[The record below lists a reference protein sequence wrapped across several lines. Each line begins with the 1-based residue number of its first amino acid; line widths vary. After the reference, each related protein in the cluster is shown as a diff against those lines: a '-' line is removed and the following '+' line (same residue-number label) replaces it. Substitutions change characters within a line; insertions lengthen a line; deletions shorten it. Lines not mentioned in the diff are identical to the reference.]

1 VIRWCRFSAS
11 ILLFSFL
18 SLLLVCRY
26 AYAVLPLVAAGL
38 ALLCVLFW
46 IVNRESRWRLDREDS
61 VFLLALLVFA
71 AVWLSD
77 VWRTGVWPVGEGNQG
92 VWLPLWPIL
101 AALVL
106 VAWRQVT
113 PRAGFWWCGV
123 ALGAFMAGGM
133 AAYEHWWLGR
143 WRVGNGI
150 NAIPF
155 GNLALLLGALSLAG
169 LVSLSS
175 IRNWL
180 RLALGLAVVGGLL
193 ASVLSGTRGGW
204 MVFPVLALVLLF
216 ALHSAGIRRGG
227 FRIEV
232 VGLAGVLVAVLLAMS
247 LMPGAPVKGRLTEVA
262 TNLQKYAGGD
272 AGSSLG
278 LRLDMWSAGWQLI
291 TLRPGLGWGEGRLE
305 AQRDL
310 WVEEGRFHPG
320 ISRYDQL
327 HSDLVDTFARRGVP
341 GLLSLMALYGVPL
354 WLFWRHWRRGSDE
367 DSRALALCG
376 VLVVVGFVG
385 FGLSQS
391 MLRDV
396 RGLSGY
402 LALIVGCW
410 SLLKGRTAGGGL
422 SGR

>member
-1 VIRWCRFSAS
+1 MIRWCRFSAS

-18 SLLLVCRY
+18 SLLLVFRY

-38 ALLCVLFW
+38 ALLCLLFW
-46 IVNRESRWRLDREDS
+46 IVNRESRWRLDREDGA
-61 VFLLALLVFA
+61 FLLALLVFA
-71 AVWLSD
+71 AVWVGD
-77 VWRTGVWPVGEGNQG
+77 VWRTGVWPVGEGKQG
-92 VWLPLWPIL
+92 MWLPLWPVL

-106 VAWRQVT
+106 VAWRKAP
-113 PRAGFWWCGV
+113 PRAGFWWWGV
-123 ALGAFMAGGM
+123 VCAAFLAAGL

-143 WRVGNGI
+143 WRVGNGM
-150 NAIPF
+150 NPIPF
-155 GNLALLLGALSLAG
+155 GNLALLSGTLSLVG
-169 LVSLSS
+169 LIFLSTA
-175 IRNWL
+175 RYGL
-180 RLALGLAVVGGLL
+180 RLALGLATVGGLL

-204 MVFPVLALVLLF
+204 VVFPVLVMMLLF
-216 ALHSAGIRRGG
+216 ALHATRPRWGRFRGSM
-227 FRIEV
+227 
-232 VGLAGVLVAVLLAMS
+232 VGLVAVLVAGLLAIS
-247 LMPGAPVKGRLTEVA
+247 LMPGAPVKGRLTQGMA
-262 TNLQKYAGGD
+262 NLQEYAGGD

-278 LRLDMWSAGWQLI
+278 VRLEMWRAGWQLI
-291 TLRPGLGWGEGRLE
+291 QEKPGLGWGEGRLE

-327 HSDLVDTFARRGVP
+327 HSDLVDTFARRGVV

-402 LALIVGCW
+402 LGLIVGCW
-410 SLLKGRTAGGGL
+410 CLLKGRRSSVPG
-422 SGR
+422 

>member
-1 VIRWCRFSAS
+1 MIRWCRFSAS
-11 ILLFSFL
+11 ALLFSFL
-18 SLLLVCRY
+18 SLLLVFRY
-26 AYAVLPLVAAGL
+26 AYVVLPLVAAGL

-46 IVNRESRWRLDREDS
+46 IVNRESRWPLDREDG

-71 AVWLSD
+71 AVWLGD

-92 VWLPLWPIL
+92 EWLPLWPVL

-106 VAWRQVT
+106 VSWRQIT
-113 PRAGFWWCGV
+113 PWSNFWWWGV
-123 ALGAFMAGGM
+123 ALGAVLVGGI

-143 WRVGNGI
+143 WRVGNGM
-150 NAIPF
+150 NPIPF
-155 GNLALLLGALSLAG
+155 GNLALLSGSLSLAG
-169 LVSLSS
+169 LVFLPTA
-175 IRNWL
+175 RYGL

-204 MVFPVLALVLLF
+204 VVFPVLVLMLLF
-216 ALHSAGIRRGG
+216 ALHMTGPRWGG
-227 FRIEV
+227 FRIGM
-232 VGLAGVLVAVLLAMS
+232 VGGAAVLAAILLAMS
-247 LMPGAPVKGRLTEVA
+247 LMPGISVKERLTQVV
-262 TNLQKYAGGD
+262 TNLQEYADGE
-272 AGSSLG
+272 AGTSLG
-278 LRLDMWSAGWQLI
+278 LRLDMWHAGWLLI
-291 TLRPGLGWGEGRLE
+291 NSKPGLGWGEGSLE

-310 WVEEGRFHPG
+310 WVAQGRFHPG

-341 GLLSLMALYGVPL
+341 GLLSLFALYGVPL
-354 WLFWRHWRRGSDE
+354 WLFWRYWRRSGDE
-367 DSRALALCG
+367 QARALALCG

-402 LALIVGCW
+402 LGLIVGCW
-410 SLLKGRTAGGGL
+410 CLIKGRCRSVPGGG
-422 SGR
+422 

>member
-1 VIRWCRFSAS
+1 VIWWCRFSAS
-11 ILLFSFL
+11 FLLFSFL
-18 SLLLVCRY
+18 SLLLVFHG
-26 AYAVLPLVAAGL
+26 AYAILPLVASGL
-38 ALLCVLFW
+38 ALLCVFFW
-46 IVNRESRWRLDREDS
+46 IVNRDSRWRLDREDGA
-61 VFLLALLVFA
+61 FLLALLVFA
-71 AVWLSD
+71 AVWLGD

-92 VWLPLWPIL
+92 VGLPLWPVL

-106 VAWRQVT
+106 VAWRQVP
-113 PRAGFWWCGV
+113 PRPGFWWWGV
-123 ALGAFMAGGM
+123 AFGALLVGGI

-169 LVSLSS
+169 LVCLPSA
-175 IRNWL
+175 RWWL
-180 RLALGLAVVGGLL
+180 RLAFVLAAVGGLL

-204 MVFPVLALVLLF
+204 VVFPVLVLILLF
-216 ALHSAGIRRGG
+216 AFRATGPRSGGRGSM
-227 FRIEV
+227 
-232 VGLAGVLVAVLLAMS
+232 VGLVAVLVAVLLAMS
-247 LMPGAPVKGRLTEVA
+247 LMPGVPVKGRLSQGVA
-262 TNLQKYAGGD
+262 NLQEYAGGD

-278 LRLDMWSAGWQLI
+278 VRLEMWRAGWQLI
-291 TLRPGLGWGEGRLE
+291 QARPGLGWGEGRLE

-310 WVEEGRFHPG
+310 WVEEGRFHSG

-354 WLFWRHWRRGSDE
+354 WLFWGYWRRSGDE
-367 DSRALALCG
+367 QARALALCG
-376 VLVVVGFVG
+376 VLIVVGFVG

-402 LALIVGCW
+402 LGLIVGCW
-410 SLLKGRTAGGGL
+410 CLLKGRRSSVPGGG
-422 SGR
+422 

>member
-1 VIRWCRFSAS
+1 LIQWCRFLANF
-11 ILLFSFL
+11 LLFSFL
-18 SLLLVCRY
+18 SLLLVFRD

-38 ALLCVLFW
+38 ALLSVLFW
-46 IVNRESRWRLDREDS
+46 AVYSSVRVRLDREDG

-71 AVWLSD
+71 AVWLGD

-106 VAWRQVT
+106 VAWRQVA
-113 PRAGFWWCGV
+113 PRSDFWWWGV
-123 ALGAFMAGGM
+123 AIGALLVGGI

-169 LVSLSS
+169 LVCLPSA
-175 IRNWL
+175 RWWL
-180 RLALGLAVVGGLL
+180 RLAFVLAAVGGLL

-204 MVFPVLALVLLF
+204 VVFPVLALILLL
-216 ALHSAGIRRGG
+216 ALHSTGIRRGG
-227 FRIEV
+227 LQIKV

-262 TNLQKYAGGD
+262 TNLQEYAGGD

-278 LRLDMWSAGWQLI
+278 VRLEMWRAGWQLI

-310 WVEEGRFHPG
+310 WVEEGRFHSG

-327 HSDLVDTFARRGVP
+327 HSDLVDTFARRGVV

-354 WLFWRHWRRGSDE
+354 WLFWRHWRKSGDE
-367 DSRALALCG
+367 QTRALALCG
-376 VLVVVGFVG
+376 VLIVVGFAG

-402 LALIVGCW
+402 LGLIVGCW
-410 SLLKGRTAGGGL
+410 CLVKGRTAGAGL

>member
-1 VIRWCRFSAS
+1 MIRCCRFSAS
-11 ILLFSFL
+11 TLLFSFL
-18 SLLLVCRY
+18 SLLLVFRY
-26 AYAVLPLVAAGL
+26 AYAVLPLLAAAL
-38 ALLCVLFW
+38 ALLCVLFC
-46 IVNRESRWRLDREDS
+46 IVNRESRWRLDREDGA
-61 VFLLALLVFA
+61 FLLALLVFA
-71 AVWLSD
+71 AVWLGD

-92 VWLPLWPIL
+92 VGLPLWPAL

-106 VAWRQVT
+106 VAWRQVA
-113 PRAGFWWCGV
+113 PRPGFWWWGV
-123 ALGAFMAGGM
+123 ALGAFLAGGI

-155 GNLALLLGALSLAG
+155 GNLALLLGSLSLAG
-169 LVSLSS
+169 LVCLPSARWWSRLSFV
-175 IRNWL
+175 
-180 RLALGLAVVGGLL
+180 LASVGGLL

-204 MVFPVLALVLLF
+204 VVFPVLALVLLF
-216 ALHSAGIRRGG
+216 ALHSTGVRRGG
-227 FRIEV
+227 FRIKV
-232 VGLAGVLVAVLLAMS
+232 VGLAGVLVAVLLAIS
-247 LMPGAPVKGRLTEVA
+247 LMPGALVKGRLTEVA
-262 TNLQKYAGGD
+262 TNLQEYAGGD

-291 TLRPGLGWGEGRLE
+291 KLRPGLGWGEGRLE

-310 WVEEGRFHPG
+310 WVKEGRFHPG

-354 WLFWRHWRRGSDE
+354 WLFWRHWRRGGDE
-367 DSRALALCG
+367 QARALALCG
-376 VLVVVGFVG
+376 VLIVVGFVG

-402 LALIVGCW
+402 LGLIVGCW
-410 SLLKGRTAGGGL
+410 CLVKGRCRSVPDGG
-422 SGR
+422 

>member
-1 VIRWCRFSAS
+1 VIRCCRFSAS

-18 SLLLVCRY
+18 SLLLMFRY

-46 IVNRESRWRLDREDS
+46 AANRESRWRLDREDGA
-61 VFLLALLVFA
+61 FLLALLVFA
-71 AVWLSD
+71 AVWVGD

-92 VWLPLWPIL
+92 MWLPLWPML

-106 VAWRQVT
+106 MAWRKAP
-113 PRAGFWWCGV
+113 PRAGFWWWGV
-123 ALGAFMAGGM
+123 VCAAFLAAGL

-143 WRVGNGI
+143 WRVGNGM
-150 NAIPF
+150 NPIPF
-155 GNLALLLGALSLAG
+155 GNLALLLGSLSLAG
-169 LVSLSS
+169 LVSLFSV
-175 IRNWL
+175 RNGL
-180 RLALGLAVVGGLL
+180 RLALCLATVGGLL

-204 MVFPVLALVLLF
+204 VVFPVLALILLF
-216 ALHSAGIRRGG
+216 AFHATGRRWGR
-227 FRIEV
+227 FRGSM
-232 VGLAGVLVAVLLAMS
+232 VGLVTVLVAVLLAMS
-247 LMPGAPVKGRLTEVA
+247 LMPGAPVKGRLSQGVA
-262 TNLQKYAGGD
+262 NLQEYVGGD

-278 LRLDMWSAGWQLI
+278 VRLEMWRAGWQLI
-291 TLRPGLGWGEGRLE
+291 QAKPGLGWGEGRLE

-327 HSDLVDTFARRGVP
+327 HSDLVDTFARRGVV
-341 GLLSLMALYGVPL
+341 GLLSLIALYGVPL
-354 WLFWRHWRRGSDE
+354 WLFWCHWRRGSDE

-376 VLVVVGFVG
+376 VLIVVGFVG

-402 LALIVGCW
+402 LGLIVGCW
-410 SLLKGRTAGGGL
+410 CLVKGRGSSLPG
-422 SGR
+422 

>member
-1 VIRWCRFSAS
+1 MIRWCRFSAS
-11 ILLFSFL
+11 VLLFSFL
-18 SLLLVCRY
+18 SLLLVFRF
-26 AYAVLPLVAAGL
+26 AYAVLPLVAAVL
-38 ALLCVLFW
+38 AFLCVLYWAVDRGF
-46 IVNRESRWRLDREDS
+46 RWRLDQEDG

-71 AVWLSD
+71 AVWLGD

-92 VWLPLWPIL
+92 LWLPLWPVL
-101 AALVL
+101 AALVM
-106 VAWRQVT
+106 VAWRQA
-113 PRAGFWWCGV
+113 PPWPGFWWWGV
-123 ALGAFMAGGM
+123 AFGALLAGGI

-155 GNLALLLGALSLAG
+155 GNLALLLGSLSLAG
-169 LVSLSS
+169 LLSLAST
-175 IRNWL
+175 RNGL
-180 RLALGLAVVGGLL
+180 RLALGLATVGGLL

-216 ALHSAGIRRGG
+216 ALHSTGIPRGG
-227 FRIEV
+227 LRIKV

-262 TNLQKYAGGD
+262 ANLQEYAGGD

-291 TLRPGLGWGEGRLE
+291 KLRPGLGWGEGRLE

-310 WVEEGRFHPG
+310 WVGEGRFHSG

-327 HSDLVDTFARRGVP
+327 HSDLVDTFARRGVV

-354 WLFWRHWRRGSDE
+354 WLFWGYWRRSCDE
-367 DSRALALCG
+367 QARALALCG
-376 VLVVVGFVG
+376 VLIVVGFVG

-402 LALIVGCW
+402 LGLIVGCW
-410 SLLKGRTAGGGL
+410 CLLKGRRSSVPGGG
-422 SGR
+422 

>member
-1 VIRWCRFSAS
+1 MIRWCRFSAS

-18 SLLLVCRY
+18 SLLLVFRY
-26 AYAVLPLVAAGL
+26 AYAVLPLVAAAQ

-46 IVNRESRWRLDREDS
+46 IVNRESRWRLDREDG
-61 VFLLALLVFA
+61 VFLLVLLVFA
-71 AVWLSD
+71 AVWLGD

-92 VWLPLWPIL
+92 VWLPLWPVL
-101 AALVL
+101 AALVM
-106 VAWRQVT
+106 VAWRQAP
-113 PRAGFWWCGV
+113 PRPGFWWWGV
-123 ALGAFMAGGM
+123 ALGAFLAGGI

-155 GNLALLLGALSLAG
+155 GNLALLLGSLSLAG

-175 IRNWL
+175 TRNGL
-180 RLALGLAVVGGLL
+180 RLALGLAAVAGLL

-204 MVFPVLALVLLF
+204 MVFPVLALILLF
-216 ALHSAGIRRGG
+216 AFRATRPRWGRFRGSM
-227 FRIEV
+227 
-232 VGLAGVLVAVLLAMS
+232 VGLVAVLVAVLLAMS
-247 LMPGAPVKGRLTEVA
+247 LMPGAPVKGRLAEGA
-262 TNLQKYAGGD
+262 TNLKEYAGGD

-291 TLRPGLGWGEGRLE
+291 TLRPGLGWGEGQLE
-305 AQRDL
+305 AQRDA

-354 WLFWRHWRRGSDE
+354 WLFWRHWRRAGDGE
-367 DSRALALCG
+367 ARALALCG
-376 VLVVVGFVG
+376 VLIVVGFVG

-402 LALIVGCW
+402 LGLIVGCW
-410 SLLKGRTAGGGL
+410 CLVKGRTAGAGL

>member
-1 VIRWCRFSAS
+1 MIRWCRFSAS
-11 ILLFSFL
+11 LLLFSFL
-18 SLLLVCRY
+18 SLLLVFRY
-26 AYAVLPLVAAGL
+26 AYVVLPLVAAGL

-46 IVNRESRWRLDREDS
+46 IVNRESRWRLDREDGA
-61 VFLLALLVFA
+61 FLLALLVFA
-71 AVWLSD
+71 AVWLGD
-77 VWRTGVWPVGEGNQG
+77 VWRTGVWPVGEGKQG
-92 VWLPLWPIL
+92 MWLPLWPVL

-106 VAWRQVT
+106 VAWRQVA
-113 PRAGFWWCGV
+113 PRSDFWWWGV
-123 ALGAFMAGGM
+123 ALGALLVGGI

-155 GNLALLLGALSLAG
+155 GNLSLLLGSLSLAG

-175 IRNWL
+175 ARNGL
-180 RLALGLAVVGGLL
+180 RLALGLATAGGLL

-204 MVFPVLALVLLF
+204 VVFPVLALIVLLAF
-216 ALHSAGIRRGG
+216 HATRPRWGRFRGSM
-227 FRIEV
+227 
-232 VGLAGVLVAVLLAMS
+232 VGLVAVLVAVLLAMS
-247 LMPGAPVKGRLTEVA
+247 LMPGAPVKGRFTQGVA
-262 TNLQKYAGGD
+262 NLQDYAGGD

-278 LRLDMWSAGWQLI
+278 VRLEMWRAGWQLI

-310 WVEEGRFHPG
+310 WVEEGRFHQG

-354 WLFWRHWRRGSDE
+354 WLFGRHWRRSGDE
-367 DSRALALCG
+367 QARALALCG

-402 LALIVGCW
+402 LGLIVGCW
-410 SLLKGRTAGGGL
+410 CLVKGRTAGAGL

>member
-1 VIRWCRFSAS
+1 MIRWCRFSAS

-18 SLLLVCRY
+18 SLLLVFRF

-38 ALLCVLFW
+38 ALLCVLYWTVDRGF
-46 IVNRESRWRLDREDS
+46 RWRLDQEDG
-61 VFLLALLVFA
+61 VFLLALLVFS
-71 AVWLSD
+71 AVWLGD

-92 VWLPLWPIL
+92 VWLPLWPVL

-106 VAWRQVT
+106 VAWRQAP
-113 PRAGFWWCGV
+113 PRPGFWWWGV
-123 ALGAFMAGGM
+123 AFGALLAGAI

-143 WRVGNGI
+143 FRVGNGI

-155 GNLALLLGALSLAG
+155 GNVALLLGALSLAG

-175 IRNWL
+175 TRNGL
-180 RLALGLAVVGGLL
+180 RLLLGLAVVGGLL

-204 MVFPVLALVLLF
+204 VVFPVLVLILLLALKVTRSRWVRF
-216 ALHSAGIRRGG
+216 RG
-227 FRIEV
+227 
-232 VGLAGVLVAVLLAMS
+232 GLAGLVIVLVAVLLAMS
-247 LMPGAPVKGRLTEVA
+247 LMPGAPVKGRLTQGM
-262 TNLQKYAGGD
+262 TNLQEYAGGD

-278 LRLDMWSAGWQLI
+278 VRLEMWRAGWQLI
-291 TLRPGLGWGEGRLE
+291 QTKPGLGWGEGRLE

-354 WLFWRHWRRGSDE
+354 WLFGRHWRRGSDE

-376 VLVVVGFVG
+376 VLIVVGFVG

-402 LALIVGCW
+402 LGLIVGCW
-410 SLLKGRTAGGGL
+410 CLIKGRCRSGPGGG
-422 SGR
+422 

>member
-1 VIRWCRFSAS
+1 MISLCRSLAGIF
-11 ILLFSFL
+11 LFSFV
-18 SLLLVCRY
+18 SLLLVFHY
-26 AYAVLPLVAAGL
+26 AYAVLPLLAVGL
-38 ALLCVLFW
+38 ALLCVFFW
-46 IVNRESRWRLDREDS
+46 IVNRRFGWRLDQEDGA
-61 VFLLALLVFA
+61 FLLALLVFA
-71 AVWLSD
+71 ALWLGD
-77 VWRTGVWPVGEGNQG
+77 VWRTGVWPVGEGKQG
-92 VWLPLWPIL
+92 VWLPLWPIM

-106 VAWRQVT
+106 VAWRQVS
-113 PRAGFWWCGV
+113 PRSGFWWWGV
-123 ALGAFMAGGM
+123 AFGAVLAGGV

-155 GNLALLLGALSLAG
+155 GNLALLLGSLSLAG

-175 IRNWL
+175 TRTGL
-180 RLALGLAVVGGLL
+180 RLALGLAAVAGLL

-204 MVFPVLALVLLF
+204 VVFPVLALILLL
-216 ALHSAGIRRGG
+216 ALHATRPRWGRFRGRIAGL
-227 FRIEV
+227 V
-232 VGLAGVLVAVLLAMS
+232 AVLVAVLLAMS
-247 LMPGAPVKGRLTEVA
+247 LMPGAPVKGRLAEGA
-262 TNLQKYAGGD
+262 TNLKEYAGGD

-354 WLFWRHWRRGSDE
+354 WLFGRHWRRGSYE

-376 VLVVVGFVG
+376 VLIVVGFVG

-410 SLLKGRTAGGGL
+410 SLLKGRRSSMPG
-422 SGR
+422 

>member
-1 VIRWCRFSAS
+1 MIRWCRFSAS
-11 ILLFSFL
+11 LLLFSFL
-18 SLLLVCRY
+18 SLLLVLRY

-46 IVNRESRWRLDREDS
+46 AANRYSRWRLDREDS

-71 AVWLSD
+71 AVWVGD
-77 VWRTGVWPVGEGNQG
+77 VWRTGVWPVGEGKQG
-92 VWLPLWPIL
+92 VWLPLWPVL

-106 VAWRQVT
+106 MAWRQLT
-113 PRAGFWWCGV
+113 PWSCFWWWGV
-123 ALGAFMAGGM
+123 ALGAFLAGGI
-133 AAYEHWWLGR
+133 AAHEYWCLAR
-143 WRVGNGI
+143 PRVGNGM
-150 NAIPF
+150 NPIPF
-155 GNLALLLGALSLAG
+155 GNLALLLGSLSLAG

-175 IRNWL
+175 ARNGL
-180 RLALGLAVVGGLL
+180 RLVLGLAVVGGLL

-204 MVFPVLALVLLF
+204 VVFPVLALILLF
-216 ALHSAGIRRGG
+216 ALRATPVRLGSFRAGM
-227 FRIEV
+227 
-232 VGLAGVLVAVLLAMS
+232 VGLVAILVAILLAMS
-247 LMPGAPVKGRLTEVA
+247 LMPGAPVKGRLTQGV
-262 TNLQKYAGGD
+262 TNLQDYAGGD

-278 LRLDMWSAGWQLI
+278 VRLEMWRAGWQLVKAKP
-291 TLRPGLGWGEGRLE
+291 LLGWGEGRLE
-305 AQRDL
+305 AQRDE

-327 HSDLVDTFARRGVP
+327 HSDLVDTFARRGVV

-354 WLFWRHWRRGSDE
+354 WLFWCHWRRGSDE

-410 SLLKGRTAGGGL
+410 CLLKGRVAGAGL

>member
-1 VIRWCRFSAS
+1 MFTAS
-11 ILLFSFL
+11 
-18 SLLLVCRY
+18 
-26 AYAVLPLVAAGL
+26 
-38 ALLCVLFW
+38 
-46 IVNRESRWRLDREDS
+46 
-61 VFLLALLVFA
+61 
-71 AVWLSD
+71 WLGD
-77 VWRTGVWPVGEGNQG
+77 VGRTGVWPVGEGNQG
-92 VWLPLWPIL
+92 VWLPLWPVL

-106 VAWRQVT
+106 VAWRQAP
-113 PRAGFWWCGV
+113 PRPGFWWWGV
-123 ALGAFMAGGM
+123 AFGALLAGAI

-155 GNLALLLGALSLAG
+155 GNLALLLGSLSLAG

-175 IRNWL
+175 TRNGL
-180 RLALGLAVVGGLL
+180 RLALGLAAVAGLL

-204 MVFPVLALVLLF
+204 VVFPVLALILLL
-216 ALHSAGIRRGG
+216 ALHATRPRWGRLRGNMAWL
-227 FRIEV
+227 V
-232 VGLAGVLVAVLLAMS
+232 AVLVVVLLAMS
-247 LMPGAPVKGRLTEVA
+247 LMPGAPVKGRLAEGA
-262 TNLQKYAGGD
+262 TNLKEYAGGD

-354 WLFWRHWRRGSDE
+354 WLFGRHWRRGGDE
-367 DSRALALCG
+367 QARALALCG
-376 VLVVVGFVG
+376 VLIVVGFVG

-402 LALIVGCW
+402 LGLIVGCW
-410 SLLKGRTAGGGL
+410 CLVKGRTAGAGL

>member
-1 VIRWCRFSAS
+1 MIRWCRFSAS

-18 SLLLVCRY
+18 SLLLVFRY

-46 IVNRESRWRLDREDS
+46 IVIRERRWQLDREDG
-61 VFLLALLVFA
+61 VFLSALLVFA
-71 AVWLSD
+71 AVWLGD
-77 VWRTGVWPVGEGNQG
+77 VWRTAVWPVGEGGQG
-92 VWLPLWPIL
+92 VWLPLWPVL

-106 VAWRQVT
+106 VAWRQAP
-113 PRAGFWWCGV
+113 PRPGFWWWGV
-123 ALGAFMAGGM
+123 AFGALLAGAI

-143 WRVGNGI
+143 FRVGNGI

-175 IRNWL
+175 TRNGL
-180 RLALGLAVVGGLL
+180 RLVLGLAVVGGLL

-204 MVFPVLALVLLF
+204 VVFPLLVLILLLALHATRPRWASL
-216 ALHSAGIRRGG
+216 RGNMMWL
-227 FRIEV
+227 V
-232 VGLAGVLVAVLLAMS
+232 AVLVVVLLAMS
-247 LMPGAPVKGRLTEVA
+247 LMPGAPVKGRLAEGA
-262 TNLQKYAGGD
+262 TNLKEYAGGD

-327 HSDLVDTFARRGVP
+327 HSDSVDTFARRGVP
-341 GLLSLMALYGVPL
+341 GLLSLFALYGVPL
-354 WLFWRHWRRGSDE
+354 WLFWRYWRRSGDE
-367 DSRALALCG
+367 QARALALCG
-376 VLVVVGFVG
+376 VLIVVGFVG

-402 LALIVGCW
+402 LGLIVGCW
-410 SLLKGRTAGGGL
+410 CLIKGRCRSVPGGG
-422 SGR
+422 